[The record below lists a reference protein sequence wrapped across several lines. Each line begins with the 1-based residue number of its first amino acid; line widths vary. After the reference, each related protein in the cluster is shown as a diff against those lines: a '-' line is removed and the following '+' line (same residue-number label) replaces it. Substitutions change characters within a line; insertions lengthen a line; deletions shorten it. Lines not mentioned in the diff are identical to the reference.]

1 MRGIRTA
8 MVEGDR
14 LAASMFDRAN
24 AGFSTA
30 RELENFRTGIP
41 FTLAKINS
49 YTVVTADLKWTYN
62 WSEVR
67 LTASTTSVS
76 NKTDGLGNARAGV
89 AYNVNELSNTTTMWA
104 PLGDPVNIPGGF
116 LLKPIA
122 VGTPVLLF
130 PIRDT
135 TGKVFWV
142 FDKVNAIDGE
152 CP

>member
-1 MRGIRTA
+1 

-24 AGFSTA
+24 AWFSTA
-30 RELENFRTGIP
+30 RELENFRTGIGP
-41 FTLAKINS
+41 IAGQIVMH
-49 YTVVTADLKWTYN
+49 TVVTADLKWKYE
-62 WSEVR
+62 WAEVR
-67 LTASTTSVS
+67 MTASSASVAT
-76 NKTDGLGNARAGV
+76 KTNGIAYARAGY
-89 AYNVNELSNTTTMWA
+89 AYNLNELANTTTRWA
-104 PLGDPVNIPGGF
+104 PLGSPSNVPAGF
-116 LLKPIA
+116 KLKPIA
-122 VGTPVLLF
+122 IDTPCLMF